1 MRISD
6 WSSDVCSSDL
16 HAIETARMPE
26 KARLLL
32 LERAAA
38 AISSHMAD
46 LLRQSGGTLVPSEF
60 IGSLDA
66 AVHEL
71 SSASDRLLSA
81 AARARFASLGA
92 TFVEAGAPAGLAA
105 KDRRSTRL
113 KTRN

>member
-46 LLRQSGGTLVPSEF
+46 LLRQSGGTLVPSGF

-66 AVHEL
+66 AVLEL

-81 AARARFASLGA
+81 TVRARFASLRA
-92 TFVEAGAPAGLAA
+92 TFIEAGA
-105 KDRRSTRL
+105 DRKRVGSGEIV
-113 KTRN
+113 